1 MITQQLEDMNY
12 DDITL
17 ENLEQLIHL
26 LFAESP
32 KLKKILSKL
41 KEKKSAKAVKILDS
55 LQKKIRSQS
64 KSREELIKF
73 CLRKAFREIFH

>member
-1 MITQQLEDMNY
+1 MNY

-32 KLKKILSKL
+32 KLKKILAKL

-55 LQKKIRSQS
+55 L
-64 KSREELIKF
+64 
-73 CLRKAFREIFH
+73 